1 MIISTDT
8 ENAFDKIQHTF
19 MILEN
24 VLLEETLLNILRVID
39 KKPTF
44 NTIQNGE
51 KPEATPLK

>member
-1 MIISTDT
+1 MFIISDT
-8 ENAFDKIQHTF
+8 ENAFDKIQYTF

-24 VLLEETLLNILRVID
+24 VLLEETFLNILRVIG

-51 KPEATPLK
+51 K